1 MLRKVVKIYVL
12 LDVAISTV
20 GSILAV
26 FIVGGFCLNN
36 DLPHKTVIIIA
47 AIILGYVCIS
57 AFYTGIKEIIDI
69 MKA

>member
-1 MLRKVVKIYVL
+1 MLRKFVKIYVL

-20 GSILAV
+20 GGILA
-26 FIVGGFCLNN
+26 ILIIGGFCINN
-36 DLPHKTVIIIA
+36 DLPHKTIIVIA

-57 AFYTGIKEIIDI
+57 AFYTGIKEIINI